1 MELQRVGHDWASF
14 TSLQTKSRLICLSCS
29 LWAVHGWFD
38 SLIPRSLQ
46 GPALSCSV
54 HCLVWGWPSDLHSTQ
69 RVKVLLG
76 QAEGEGVIRW
86 MGEEP
91 WMLMV
96 GVVES
101 LSRFWLFATPWTALH
116 QASLSLTIS
125 WFLPKFMSIESV
137 MPSNHLILSCPLLLL
152 PSFPASGSFPVSQ
165 RFESDGWSIEA
176 SASVLPV
183 SIQGWFSLGLTGLIL
198 LSKGLWKVFFSTTI
212 WKHQIF
218 GSDGYLFSNSCLK
231 FRASL

>member
-1 MELQRVGHDWASF
+1 MDWIVPGVAKSWTWLSKFHF
-14 TSLQTKSRLICLSCS
+14 TSNKIKVDLPFMRLVSS
-29 LWAVHGWFD
+29 PW
-38 SLIPRSLQ
+38 
-46 GPALSCSV
+46 
-54 HCLVWGWPSDLHSTQ
+54 LVWQPHSKKSSGTCPF
-69 RVKVLLG
+69 LLSPLSG
-76 QAEGEGVIRW
+76 LSVTLRPTFQAEDEGVIRW

-101 LSRFWLFATPWTALH
+101 LSRVRLFATPWTAVH

-125 WFLPKFMSIESV
+125 WFLPKFMSTESV
-137 MPSNHLILSCPLLLL
+137 MPSNHLILCCPLLLL
-152 PSFPASGSFPVSQ
+152 PCFPASGSFPVSQ
-165 RFESDGWSIEA
+165 LFESDGWSIEA

-198 LSKGLWKVFFSTTI
+198 LSKRLSKVFFSTTI
-212 WKHQIF
+212 WKHQVF

-231 FRASL
+231 FHASL